1 MRLLLVFFMYLLFAP
16 PSLAEGGC
24 PPGQYPIG
32 GQGAVACAPLPQ
44 NNVQQESRPSGKWLK
59 TWGAVAVGFIDS
71 ATSYGVTTGKLSKFE
86 AEEDALRR
94 CSSHGETNC
103 RIGLSY
109 ENQCAVIVEPH
120 INGRPYSTGLLRI
133 LGRKT
138 IAQASSEA
146 VKICQKDNRQNPQA
160 ECKIVYAACS
170 EPIFEKF

>member
-1 MRLLLVFFMYLLFAP
+1 MRLILVFFIYLLFAS
-16 PSLAEGGC
+16 PSSAEGGC

-32 GQGAVACAPLPQ
+32 GQGAIACAPIPQ
-44 NNVQQESRPSGKWLK
+44 NNVEQKSRPSGKWLK

-120 INGRPYSTGLLRI
+120 INGKPYSTGLLRI

-138 IAQASSEA
+138 IAQASNEA
-146 VKICQKDNRQNPQA
+146 IKICQKDNKQNSEA